1 MSRHASSRARHIPQH
16 AGSGL
21 SLKKALSGART
32 VWRMHRQAR
41 QWRRSI
47 EQSAA
52 RVAQRTEGGNKSH
65 FPKDFLW
72 GGAVA
77 AHQLEGGW
85 DQGGKGPSIADV
97 MTAGGNGIPRRITD
111 GILPGENYP
120 NHEAIDFYHHY
131 REDIALMGEMGF
143 KAFRTSIAWTRIFP
157 NGDDEQPN
165 EEGLAFYD
173 DLFACCHEHGIEPVI
188 TLQHFEMP
196 YHLAT
201 EYNGFADKRCIGFF
215 ERFARTC
222 FERYKGKVKYWMTF
236 NEINNQSAA
245 PNAHHMLQEGA
256 VLDIGDNPEELMYQA
271 SVNELL
277 ASAKAVQACHEIDP
291 DAMIGCMI
299 AMCPLYAETC
309 DPRDQMEKT
318 WADHKRYWYVDV
330 HAKGR
335 IPQYMFRY
343 WERNGLNVPV
353 TEEEQELLTHGVV
366 DYIGFSY
373 YMSFAVHARKANPDF
388 NFYEGPE
395 DFVLNKYLKSS
406 DWGWPIDPMGLRY
419 ALNWFSERYDQ
430 PLMIVENGFG
440 AYDKAE
446 EDGSIDDSYR
456 IDYLREHIRAMIDAV
471 EKDGVELL
479 GYTMWAPIDIVSAS
493 SGEMDKRYGFIYV
506 DKNNAGEGT
515 LARSRKKSFYWY
527 QRVIETNGAD
537 LG

>member
-1 MSRHASSRARHIPQH
+1 MA
-16 AGSGL
+16 
-21 SLKKALSGART
+21 
-32 VWRMHRQAR
+32 
-41 QWRRSI
+41 
-47 EQSAA
+47 
-52 RVAQRTEGGNKSH
+52 H

-85 DQGGKGPSIADV
+85 DQGGKGMSIADV

-111 GILPGENYP
+111 GIVEGENYP
-120 NHEAIDFYHHY
+120 NHDAIDFYTHY
-131 REDIALMGEMGF
+131 RDDIALMGEMGF

-157 NGDDEQPN
+157 NGDDAEPN

-173 DLFACCHEHGIEPVI
+173 DMFDACHEHGIEPVI

-201 EYNGFADKRCIGFF
+201 EYNGFADKRCIDFF
-215 ERFARTC
+215 ERFARVC

-245 PNAHHMLQEGA
+245 PIAHHMLQEGA
-256 VLDIGDNPEELMYQA
+256 VLDIGDKPEQLMYQA
-271 SVNELL
+271 SVNELI
-277 ASAKAVQACHEIDP
+277 ASAKAVKACHEIDP

-299 AMCPLYAETC
+299 AFC
-309 DPRDQMEKT
+309 
-318 WADHKRYWYVDV
+318 
-330 HAKGR
+330 
-335 IPQYMFRY
+335 
-343 WERNGLNVPV
+343 
-353 TEEEQELLTHGVV
+353 
-366 DYIGFSY
+366 
-373 YMSFAVHARKANPDF
+373 PDF
-388 NFYEGPE
+388 NFYEAGIPGLE
-395 DFVLNKYLKSS
+395 SVANDLVPNEYLKLT
-406 DWGWPIDPMGLRY
+406 DWGWPIDPLGLRY
-419 ALNWFSERYDQ
+419 ALNWFTERYDQ

-440 AYDKAE
+440 AYDKVG
-446 EDGSIDDSYR
+446 EDGMVDDSYR
-456 IDYLREHIRAMIDAV
+456 IDYLREHIKCMMDAV
-471 EKDGVELL
+471 EKDGVDLL